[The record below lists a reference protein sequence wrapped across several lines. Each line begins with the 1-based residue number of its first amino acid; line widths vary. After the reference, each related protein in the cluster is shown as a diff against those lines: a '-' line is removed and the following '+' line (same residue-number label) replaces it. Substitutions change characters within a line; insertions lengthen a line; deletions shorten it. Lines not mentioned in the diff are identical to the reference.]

1 MKFKFSIIKGKY
13 IFIISLIIF
22 ITIPFL
28 SWSTEENNSNI
39 EILITKKNTDNFE
52 NFQISKK
59 VNLEE
64 SALIVIEETM
74 YDHSKISEKK
84 NKYFNEWVILPL
96 IDFFKEKKSKIFLST
111 NKKKNSIFYEQIN
124 KFDFVSLVKPDLS
137 KYSQREIIDIIL
149 GENIKEVFLI
159 GFEIDDVTHISPS
172 SALHLSL
179 RSINSNIIYDAIQT
193 TEIVGDNMEDLNWI
207 RTFGSIETLL
217 HVKEISKTTVES
229 VLGDKNNEY

>member
-84 NKYFNEWVILPL
+84 K
-96 IDFFKEKKSKIFLST
+96 
-111 NKKKNSIFYEQIN
+111 
-124 KFDFVSLVKPDLS
+124 
-137 KYSQREIIDIIL
+137 
-149 GENIKEVFLI
+149 
-159 GFEIDDVTHISPS
+159 
-172 SALHLSL
+172 
-179 RSINSNIIYDAIQT
+179 
-193 TEIVGDNMEDLNWI
+193 
-207 RTFGSIETLL
+207 
-217 HVKEISKTTVES
+217 
-229 VLGDKNNEY
+229 